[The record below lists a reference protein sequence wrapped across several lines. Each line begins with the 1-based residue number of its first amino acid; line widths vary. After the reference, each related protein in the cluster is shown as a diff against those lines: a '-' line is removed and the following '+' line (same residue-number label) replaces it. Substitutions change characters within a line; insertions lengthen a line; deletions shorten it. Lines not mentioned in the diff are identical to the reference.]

1 MQSKSLGP
9 EGLIEIIPRLHEDSR
24 GYFCEVFRKDVFAE
38 IAPNIEFVQE
48 NQSLSRVPG
57 TIRGLH
63 FQTEPFAQG
72 KLVRCITGSVF
83 DVAVDLR
90 MGSPYYGRP
99 FSLVLTAE
107 RANQLWLPAGF
118 AHGFCTLEPDTT
130 LCYKVSAPYSPE
142 HDKGLAW
149 NDPQIGIEWPSLANP
164 KTLSA
169 KDRVQ
174 PLLADLPTLFT
185 I

>member
-1 MQSKSLGP
+1 MQSRSLGP
-9 EGLIEIIPRLHEDSR
+9 EGLIEIVPRLHEDSR
-24 GYFCEVFRKDVFAE
+24 GYFCEVFRTDVFAG
-38 IAPNIEFVQE
+38 IAPGVEFVQE
-48 NQSLSRVPG
+48 NQSLSRTPG
-57 TIRGLH
+57 TIRGMH

-90 MGSPYYGRP
+90 VGSPDYGRWY
-99 FSLVLTAE
+99 SLVLTAE

-164 KTLSA
+164 DTLSA

-174 PLLADLPTLFT
+174 PMLADLPKLFT